1 MCNTLRRDAK
11 IISDLDSGLSRSVIE
26 AKQEAKEQQ
35 EEEVE
40 EQVAARSSLPRTSSP
55 RVSYCSPRSTDFAT

>member
-35 EEEVE
+35 EEEV
-40 EQVAARSSLPRTSSP
+40 
-55 RVSYCSPRSTDFAT
+55 